1 MAKTVLKDLQL
12 APQKG
17 QDLIYRN
24 RLQSIRNE
32 EMRSTKLQL
41 ERLVSTIEQRV
52 SVEGK
57 LKQALLQ
64 KDQEI
69 KCLKQLLEEKLYV
82 DEKKEIASQV
92 NLMISKNEQLRE
104 AQYHLSMANAT
115 AAVTQLEEKLAK
127 QTALYNMR
135 ETRTTV
141 ELKSS
146 QSRIAKLQQTVRN
159 VNLLRKKESEEHQ
172 RKSQEIA
179 KKVTAMKDEVT
190 KTLKQTEDY
199 SKEVEKAREE
209 REELLKKI
217 NNKDVLLKNARD
229 ALKQQKDY
237 SKSLEEEIKKVM
249 IRNQKDIELQAN
261 KFQSILEDNYHERN
275 DSKEL
280 LQRLTKLMESKMS
293 FITRIA
299 SSVAETKVN
308 A

>member
-299 SSVAETKVN
+299 SSVAETKVD